1 MVRIEQVRLLEERVQ
16 KVIARITELKA
27 ENTTLRTQLE
37 GYQDRISDLE
47 KRIEGFASGQ
57 DEIEAGILSA
67 LQRLDE
73 VEDAIGESDL
83 ENRNVEVLPDDASG
97 DATPGEDAPREEP
110 IPDDE
115 ADAAGE
121 ETDEEDAPEEDS
133 LEDDDAGKE
142 SGRPGP
148 ELDIF

>member
-1 MVRIEQVRLLEERVQ
+1 MVRIEQVRLLEDRVQ

-47 KRIEGFASGQ
+47 KRIEGFASSQ

-83 ENRNVEVLPDDASG
+83 EDRNVEVLPDDV
-97 DATPGEDAPREEP
+97 PREEP

-115 ADAAGE
+115 TDAAGE
-121 ETDEEDAPEEDS
+121 DLDGEALDGEDTDREDAPEEDS
-133 LEDDDAGKE
+133 LEDDAPEEE